1 MPCKVIA
8 YEDSLEQIITLL
20 KPSGILS
27 DFSLGAD
34 TIWFL
39 IGPHIKDLAPR
50 VSLLE
55 YDETLLEMGKS
66 RKYLGLLE

>member
-8 YEDSLEQIITLL
+8 NEDSLEQIITLL

-34 TIWFL
+34 IIWFL

-50 VSLLE
+50 VALLE
-55 YDETLLEMGKS
+55 DGETLLEMGKS
-66 RKYLGLLE
+66 RRYLGLLE